1 MVGSF
6 FFFFIYSLLRF
17 IDYRKASEAGLP
29 SLRVPVIS
37 LATGQSI
44 GTEIDLDSRIF
55 LTEIRNDII
64 HRVIVWQEHQNRT
77 TLYKGKNRGEVRGGG
92 RKPWRQK
99 GTGRARQ
106 ASIRSPLWEGGGV
119 AHPPKLREWDT
130 GLQRKVR
137 RLGMRIA
144 LAAKF
149 LDRRIMIV
157 DKLDIITPTESTT
170 NTAVSTDTSSSSAA
184 VSTVPVKTK
193 GAIQVLKTNQL
204 LDRKVLFIYG
214 GMNNHSKDMMIGGR
228 TEEDSITSSPQSMNT
243 DDITEPF
250 VRSFANIPKCQI
262 LPSVG
267 ANVRDIIQAERII
280 VTVNALDQLSQ
291 RITRDM

>member
-1 MVGSF
+1 MFVHF
-6 FFFFIYSLLRF
+6 Y
-17 IDYRKASEAGLP
+17 IDYQKVSEAGLP

-37 LATGQSI
+37 FATGKPI

-55 LTEIRNDII
+55 LTEIRKDII
-64 HRVIVWQEHQNRT
+64 HRVIVWQEHLNRK

-130 GLQRKVR
+130 GLQKKVR

-149 LDRRIMIV
+149 LDRRIIIV
-157 DKLDIITPTESTT
+157 DKLDIPTT
-170 NTAVSTDTSSSSAA
+170 TSSSSNT
-184 VSTVPVKTK
+184 STDTNTNTSSSSPSLVKTK
-193 GAIQVLKTNQL
+193 TAIQVLEQNNL
-204 LDRKVLFIYG
+204 LNYKLLFIYG
-214 GMNNHSKDMMIGGR
+214 NNDTNHTTMIGEDNITITPNSMNN
-228 TEEDSITSSPQSMNT
+228 N
-243 DDITEPF
+243 DITKSF
-250 VRSFANIPKCQI
+250 IRSFANISTSKL
-262 LPSVG
+262 LPTVG
-267 ANVRDIIQAERII
+267 TNVKDIIQAQQVII
-280 VTVNALDQLSQ
+280 TVSALEQLSQ